1 MHVIARIAAFLLALL
16 PMEEAASKSKQWST
30 VGLTIENTAWVD
42 ADPQAVWKAFVE
54 DADKWWPDEEAW
66 RGRGSAA
73 QRAIVPLA
81 SRRWVSNLH
90 VLSVEPGR
98 LMRLRDDVGPLQG
111 MGEQHGALEWCFA
124 EENGG
129 TRITLRYGT
138 HDYLPDDISELAT
151 AVDEVQA
158 DRLRGLAQY
167 LRSGGPAPGPKSVA

>member
-1 MHVIARIAAFLLALL
+1 MHIIARIAAFLLALL
-16 PMEEAASKSKQWST
+16 PMEEAASKSKHWPT

-66 RGRGSAA
+66 RSRGGGARHGITPFAGRG
-73 QRAIVPLA
+73 
-81 SRRWVSNLH
+81 VSNLR

-98 LMRLRDDVGPLQG
+98 RMRLRDDVGPLQG
-111 MGEQHGALEWCFA
+111 MGEQHGALEWCFV

-151 AVDEVQA
+151 AVEEVQS
-158 DRLRGLAQY
+158 DRLQGLARY
-167 LRSGGPAPGPKSVA
+167 LRAPSAG

>member
-16 PMEEAASKSKQWST
+16 PMEEAASKSKHWST

-66 RGRGSAA
+66 RGRGDAR
-73 QRAIVPLA
+73 RAIVPLA
-81 SRRWVSNLH
+81 RQRMSNLH

-98 LMRLRDDVGPLQG
+98 RMRLRDDVGPLQG

-138 HDYLPDDISELAT
+138 HDYLPDDISQLAT
-151 AVDEVQA
+151 AVEEVQSE
-158 DRLRGLAQY
+158 RLQGLARY
-167 LRSGGPAPGPKSVA
+167 LRTPSAG

>member
-1 MHVIARIAAFLLALL
+1 MHIIARIAAFLLALL
-16 PMEEAASKSKQWST
+16 PMEEAAASKSKQWST

-66 RGRGSAA
+66 RGRGDAP
-73 QRAIVPLA
+73 RAIVPLA
-81 SRRWVSNLH
+81 RHRKPNLH

-98 LMRLRDDVGPLQG
+98 RMRLRDDVGPLQG

-138 HDYLPDDISELAT
+138 HDYLPDDISELAM

-158 DRLRGLAQY
+158 ERLQGLARY
-167 LRSGGPAPGPKSVA
+167 LRSGGPAPGPRSAA

>member
-1 MHVIARIAAFLLALL
+1 MQIIARIAAFLLALL
-16 PMEEAASKSKQWST
+16 PVEEAASKSRQWST

-42 ADPQAVWKAFVE
+42 VDPQAVWKAFIE

-66 RGRGSAA
+66 RNGNIDPRHVV
-73 QRAIVPLA
+73 VPLA
-81 SRRWVSNLH
+81 RRRAPNLQ

-98 LMRLRDDVGPLQG
+98 LVRVRDDVGPLQG
-111 MGEQHGALEWCFA
+111 MGEQNGALEWCFA

-158 DRLRGLAQY
+158 DRLQGLARY
-167 LRSGGPAPGPKSVA
+167 LRADGPAPGGPKSAA

>member
-1 MHVIARIAAFLLALL
+1 MHIIARIAAFLLALL

-42 ADPQAVWKAFVE
+42 VDPQAVWKAFVE

-66 RGRGSAA
+66 RGHDGGVRHAAVLPVRRG
-73 QRAIVPLA
+73 VPH
-81 SRRWVSNLH
+81 LH
-90 VLSVEPGR
+90 VLAMEPGR
-98 LMRLRDDVGPLQG
+98 LVRLRDDVGPLQG

-158 DRLRGLAQY
+158 DRLQGLARY
-167 LRSGGPAPGPKSVA
+167 LRSGGPAPGPKSAA

>member
-66 RGRGSAA
+66 RGHRGGA

-81 SRRWVSNLH
+81 RRGVSKLH

-158 DRLRGLAQY
+158 ERLRGLAHY